1 MKAIFN
7 VIAVCADVALAG
19 CSSTKSTSVAPG
31 AVGEKSG
38 CCSAKTSGCC
48 ADKAKTETSMGAMG
62 EKSSCTKTCPMTGKT
77 QTVSPGAVSDTKSGC
92 CASKAK
98 ASCATT
104 GN

>member
-7 VIAVCADVALAG
+7 VIAVCAVVALAG

-38 CCSAKTSGCC
+38 CC
-48 ADKAKTETSMGAMG
+48 
-62 EKSSCTKTCPMTGKT
+62 
-77 QTVSPGAVSDTKSGC
+77 
-92 CASKAK
+92 ASKAK